1 MESEVNKM
9 KFHLVLT
16 KNDADIIAFKNSVTY
31 KEFSESVIK
40 ILNKAVRGKVADI
53 PMKFEISGNV
63 SENHTK
69 IELNDELVKACQETL
84 EFNKGRFTA
93 CVKHEIRR
101 CIKKNISVSDTNS
114 PKIEKIKEV
123 FDDSLK
129 FISNRK
135 AELENHPDRYRKLQ
149 KSYKVM
155 LDRTAQNL
163 IKMQ

>member
-1 MESEVNKM
+1 M

-31 KEFSESVIK
+31 KEFNESVIK
-40 ILNKAVRGKVADI
+40 ILNKAARGKVADI
-53 PMKFEISGNV
+53 PMDFVINCNV
-63 SENHTK
+63 PEAHTK

-84 EFNKGRFTA
+84 GFNKGRFTA
-93 CVKHEIRR
+93 CVKQEIRR
-101 CIKKNISVSDTNS
+101 CIKKNILFSETNS
-114 PKIEKIKEV
+114 PKNEKIKEV
-123 FDDSLK
+123 FDDSLE

-163 IKMQ
+163 IKI

>member
-1 MESEVNKM
+1 M

-16 KNDADIIAFKNSVTY
+16 KNDADIIAFKNSLSY
-31 KEFSESVIK
+31 KEFNESVIK

-53 PMKFEISGNV
+53 PMSFEISDNV
-63 SENHTK
+63 SEAHTK

-84 EFNKGRFTA
+84 GFNKGRFTA
-93 CVKHEIRR
+93 CVKQEIRR
-101 CIKKNISVSDTNS
+101 CIKKNISYSDTNS
-114 PKIEKIKEV
+114 PKTEKIKEV
-123 FDDSLK
+123 FDESLA

-135 AELENHPDRYRKLQ
+135 VELENHPDKFRKLQ

-163 IKMQ
+163 INIQ

>member
-1 MESEVNKM
+1 MESEVNEM

-31 KEFSESVIK
+31 KEFNESVIK

-53 PMKFEISGNV
+53 PMNFEISDNV
-63 SENHTK
+63 SEAHTK

-84 EFNKGRFTA
+84 GFNKGRFTA
-93 CVKHEIRR
+93 CVKQEIRR
-101 CIKKNISVSDTNS
+101 CIKKNVSVSDANS

-123 FDDSLK
+123 FDESLE

-135 AELENHPDRYRKLQ
+135 AELENHPDKFRKLQ

-155 LDRTAQNL
+155 LDRTVKDL
-163 IKMQ
+163 IKI